1 MDTSYYVTL
10 GGVRQYVDIRGA
22 SSWCGRAPCFL
33 RNSAGSRSVRTVAL
47 VRSRSR
53 VLGRF

>member
-1 MDTSYYVTL
+1 VDTSYYVTL